1 MENKQFSAEELDQIK
16 GLQEKYNVL
25 GIQLVQL
32 KLAQKNAEA
41 YLKTLKEQE
50 ETLEGQ
56 IIQTNE
62 EEKALASQLDEKYGA
77 GNLDL
82 ESGVFTPNE

>member
-50 ETLEGQ
+50 ETLEAQ
-56 IIQTNE
+56 IIKTHE
-62 EEKALASQLDEKYGA
+62 EEKLLASQLDEKYGA

-82 ESGVFTPNE
+82 ESGIFTPNE

>member
-50 ETLEGQ
+50 ETLEAQ
-56 IIQTNE
+56 IIKTNE
-62 EEKALASQLDEKYGA
+62 EEKLLASQLDEKYGA

-82 ESGVFTPNE
+82 ESGIFTPNE

>member
-1 MENKQFSAEELDQIK
+1 MENKQFSAEELDQIR

-32 KLAQKNAEA
+32 KLAQKNAEV

-50 ETLEGQ
+50 ETLEAQ

-82 ESGVFTPNE
+82 ESGVFTPNK

>member
-82 ESGVFTPNE
+82 ESGIFTPNE

>member
-32 KLAQKNAEA
+32 KLAQKNAEV

-50 ETLEGQ
+50 ETLEAQ

>member
-32 KLAQKNAEA
+32 KLAQKNAEV
-41 YLKTLKEQE
+41 YVKTLKEQE
-50 ETLEGQ
+50 ETLEVQ

>member
-1 MENKQFSAEELDQIK
+1 MENKQFSAEELDQIR

-32 KLAQKNAEA
+32 KLAQKNAEV

-50 ETLEGQ
+50 ETLEAQ

>member
-41 YLKTLKEQE
+41 YSKALKEQE
-50 ETLEGQ
+50 ETLEAQ

>member
-32 KLAQKNAEA
+32 KLAQKNAEV

-50 ETLEGQ
+50 ETIEAQ

>member
-32 KLAQKNAEA
+32 KLAQKNAEV

-50 ETLEGQ
+50 ETLEVQ